1 MKKVT
6 EAKRGASWRWF
17 AGLYAAGVL
26 VLLLVTL
33 LLKFTFGWLAA

>member
-1 MKKVT
+1 LKKAT
-6 EAKRGASWRWF
+6 EAKRNASWRWF

-33 LLKFTFGWLAA
+33 LLKFAFGWLAD